1 MARWPTRG
9 DADKTGEGGN
19 VDEGFDPLHAGQS
32 ASRRFV
38 PKWLVCLVGDRAGTR
53 AFSVLIES
61 EPKVWI
67 LVSTRFLH
75 ANRYP
80 LRSKTLYSAGSCS
93 RSSSRT
99 RSAMLEV
106 SSRSRLGGGGG
117 LSCRRQRLN
126 SLEIIPASE

>member
-67 LVSTRFLH
+67 PVLTRFLH
-75 ANRYP
+75 ANR
-80 LRSKTLYSAGSCS
+80 
-93 RSSSRT
+93 
-99 RSAMLEV
+99 V
-106 SSRSRLGGGGG
+106 ST
-117 LSCRRQRLN
+117 
-126 SLEIIPASE
+126 SLENALFGGFLFALQQPDQIGHAGRVLALAPRRRGRVVLPAPAPDQS